1 MEASRLTFTNEF
13 KERAAKGLSRRQ
25 IGELRWKKILEL
37 DEQGVLQNVHN
48 RKQFGAL
55 VGITKP
61 KTYHQWVAGLIKSG
75 KISETL
81 RGFENNKA
89 VLEYHVEST
98 PTVQKKKP
106 VMNVEKQV
114 VQEVEKQ
121 TSTATITVT
130 FANSIVKIE
139 GADAN
144 IAVEIIKA
152 MK

>member
-1 MEASRLTFTNEF
+1 M
-13 KERAAKGLSRRQ
+13 
-25 IGELRWKKILEL
+25 
-37 DEQGVLQNVHN
+37 HN

-61 KTYHQWVAGLIKSG
+61 KTYHQWISGLIKRG

-89 VLEYHVEST
+89 VLEYHIESRT
-98 PTVQKKKP
+98 TAPKKKP
-106 VMNVEKQV
+106 TMNVEKPIM
-114 VQEVEKQ
+114 QEVEKQ
-121 TSTATITVT
+121 TSTVTITVT

-139 GADAN
+139 GADVN
-144 IAVEIIKA
+144 TAVEVVKA